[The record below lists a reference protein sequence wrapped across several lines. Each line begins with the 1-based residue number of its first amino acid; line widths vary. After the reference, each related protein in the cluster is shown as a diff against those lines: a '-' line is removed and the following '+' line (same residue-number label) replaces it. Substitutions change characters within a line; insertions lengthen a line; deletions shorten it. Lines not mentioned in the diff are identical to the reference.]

1 MLIDV
6 TKISKDFGFGEI
18 FGSLSFSVNPGDR
31 IALVGRNGCGKS
43 TILKI
48 IMGRETPTSGSVNIS
63 KDLKLSMLDQACAD
77 ISDDRVVEEILHE
90 PFGKFASRQKSLD
103 QMQERMSRLT
113 GVELEKLVE
122 KYSNALEQFV
132 ADGGYDIEQD
142 INYIVNGLKISQKIR
157 NQKYSDL
164 SGGEKTLV
172 QFAKILLTEPDVLLL
187 DEPTNHLDI
196 ERIEWLEGYLQRF
209 KGALIVVS
217 HDRYFLDKVA
227 RVVIDVED
235 NGYKYAG
242 NYSYFVKEKENKELK
257 EFEQYK
263 NEQKKL
269 SELKKAVER
278 LYAWGEKAD
287 NPSMF
292 RRAKAIQKRIDTM
305 EANATKKPTER
316 KDLPINLT
324 RVSRGSEIVFDVK
337 DLSLILGDK
346 IIFDDASF
354 QMRVG
359 SKIAIV
365 GLNGMGKTSLIKC
378 LLNQI
383 EYMGTIKVGN
393 SIKIGYL
400 PQILTFDDDKQT
412 ILEYVENETGYK
424 EEASRR
430 LLAKF
435 DFYKN
440 DIDKKI
446 FSLSGGEKVRIKI
459 ACMLTKDINTF
470 IFDEPTNHIDIFTR
484 ETLEKAMSEYKG
496 NILFVSHDRYFIS
509 SIANG
514 ILELKDYKLNLY
526 EGTYEDY
533 KNKDVVKV
541 EEKPVVVKVKPPKIS
556 KGGKW
561 WWNANLQNIVADARM
576 LTTIITLHSKPNK
589 ST

>member
-18 FGSLSFSVNPGDR
+18 FGSLSFSVNSGDR

-48 IMGRETPTSGSVNIS
+48 IVGRETQTSGSVIIA
-63 KDLKLSMLDQACAD
+63 KDLRLAMLDQACAD

-90 PFGKFASRQKSLD
+90 PFGKFSSRQKSLD
-103 QMQERMSRLT
+103 QMQERMNSLT
-113 GVELEKLVE
+113 GVELEKLIE

-132 ADGGYDIEQD
+132 ADGGYDIEQN

-172 QFAKILLTEPDVLLL
+172 QFAKILLTDPDVLLL

-217 HDRYFLDKVA
+217 HDRYFLDRVA
-227 RVVIDVED
+227 KVVIDVED

-242 NYSYFVKEKENKELK
+242 NYSYFVKEKENRELK

-269 SELKKAVER
+269 SELKKAVAR

-292 RRAKAIQKRIDTM
+292 RRAKAIQKRIDDM

-324 RVSRGSEIVFDVK
+324 RTSRGSEIVFDVK

-378 LLNQI
+378 LLGQI
-383 EYMGTIKVGN
+383 DYMGTIKVGN

-514 ILELKDYKLNLY
+514 ILELKSNKLNLY

-541 EEKPVVVKVKPPKIS
+541 EEKPVVAKVKPPKIS

-561 WWNANLQNIVADARM
+561 
-576 LTTIITLHSKPNK
+576 
-589 ST
+589 

>member
-561 WWNANLQNIVADARM
+561 
-576 LTTIITLHSKPNK
+576 
-589 ST
+589 